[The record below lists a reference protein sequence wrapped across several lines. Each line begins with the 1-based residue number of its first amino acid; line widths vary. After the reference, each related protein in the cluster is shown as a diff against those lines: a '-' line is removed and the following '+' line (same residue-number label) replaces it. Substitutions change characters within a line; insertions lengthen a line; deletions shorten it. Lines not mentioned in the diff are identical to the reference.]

1 MLLGTQMCWWVCVWL
16 IDITKISRWW
26 HCEPPP
32 PGETYLLNE
41 CALPS
46 LILIRYFVSSLVP
59 FIGWWWLHSLSCLL
73 QNCGCGDSS
82 VNQDSTRWTWTW
94 WSTCFNLFS
103 PVLFSSTLKQKSD
116 VASCHVEISMIQS
129 LFMYFHCLYCL
140 QFKGEIMKPHSISIQ
155 SWYCLDFW
163 KGMKPQRLRLKVHDG
178 ILQGCCLH
186 YDPSQHFVELEMELV
201 MLSLNVFHSQKC

>member
-16 IDITKISRWW
+16 IDIMKISRWW
-26 HCEPPP
+26 RCEPPS

-46 LILIRYFVSSLVP
+46 LILIWHFVSSLVP
-59 FIGWWWLHSLSCLL
+59 FTHCHVSSKIVVVEIPLWIKTWQDGHELDEVPALTSSLQC
-73 QNCGCGDSS
+73 
-82 VNQDSTRWTWTW
+82 
-94 WSTCFNLFS
+94 FS
-103 PVLFSSTLKQKSD
+103 PQPWNRNLMLLV
-116 VASCHVEISMIQS
+116 VNVEISMIQS
-129 LFMYFHCLYCL
+129 LCKYFHCLYCL

-163 KGMKPQRLRLKVHDG
+163 KGIKPQTLRLKVHHG

-201 MLSLNVFHSQKC
+201 MLSLNVFRSQKC